1 VVIFHI
7 HNNHVGGLEGFL
19 KRNSNVTVFIPSSF
33 PQSIKN
39 KITEKGAK
47 FVEISA
53 PREIFDFVYTTGE
66 LYGPPKEQSLIIDSK
81 KD

>member
-1 VVIFHI
+1 MLRSLFQLRVC
-7 HNNHVGGLEGFL
+7 NLSKLDNQ
-19 KRNSNVTVFIPSSF
+19 KR
-33 PQSIKN
+33 
-39 KITEKGAK
+39 AK

-66 LYGPPKEQSLIIDSK
+66 PYGPPKEQSLIIDSK